1 VLSSIVIAS
10 DPVWSG
16 LAWALVFGMTASA
29 VLSVI
34 AIPLLYERVTR
45 KAAGP
50 QTERPPIGGHAAMK
64 SLVTFPELDNFVM
77 ESTVLPRMLEGETV
91 QLDAEVEHAEMTFSS
106 AIGDLRACQRLT
118 LRSAE
123 APPPAWREVQY
134 A

>member
-1 VLSSIVIAS
+1 
-10 DPVWSG
+10 
-16 LAWALVFGMTASA
+16 MTASA

-45 KAAGP
+45 KAVTRQA
-50 QTERPPIGGHAAMK
+50 ERPVVAEHAMR

-91 QLDAEVEHAEMTFSS
+91 KLDAEVFRAEGDAVESVAQLRGPFVVEHAEMTFSS
-106 AIGDLRACQRLT
+106 PIGDLQACQRLT
-118 LRSAE
+118 LRSTE
-123 APPPAWREVQY
+123 APGPVWREVEY